1 MPDGPTTPVARR
13 AGVLRNKSGRIRTG
27 WRLLLFFVVVLALAG
42 AALMLVPL
50 IPAPLDPLGVD
61 VVISLVA
68 LLGASWA
75 IMRRVE
81 RLPLA
86 ALGLPRG
93 GRAFRATASGLL
105 FGVVIIA
112 SVVFVFALL
121 GWVRWTPQPG
131 GGAGEYAAALIG
143 YGGFFFVAA
152 FGEELLARGYPL
164 QVLAEG
170 MGGAWAIGLTS
181 IAFGLLHL
189 GNPNVSAIAI
199 GNIALAG
206 VLLGI
211 AYWRTYS
218 LWFATGIHTGWN
230 WSMNFLGDLPVSGLV
245 WDTPLYDAVISG
257 PTLWTGGEFGP
268 EAGLGVTVAALAATL
283 FLVRSPRLR
292 RDPEVTALDPLPDR
306 RVTERGHSG
315 HSRVEETG
323 TRMSERMGEP
333 TKYGR

>member
-1 MPDGPTTPVARR
+1 MRT
-13 AGVLRNKSGRIRTG
+13 GRGRLRTG
-27 WRLLLFFVVVLALAG
+27 WRLVLFMIAVFAIAV
-42 AALMLVPL
+42 AAFILVSVF
-50 IPAPLDPLGVD
+50 PAPFDSIWVD
-61 VVISLVA
+61 VLISLVA

-75 IMRRVE
+75 MMRRIE
-81 RLPLA
+81 GLPLA

-93 GRAFRATASGLL
+93 LPAVRATASGLVV
-105 FGVVIIA
+105 GVVIIA
-112 SVVFVFALL
+112 SVVCVFALL
-121 GWVRWTPQPG
+121 GWVRWLPQPG
-131 GGAGEYAAALIG
+131 GGIGDYISALVG

-164 QVLAEG
+164 QVLAEA

-189 GNPNVSAIAI
+189 ANPNVSAIAI

-245 WDTPLYDAVISG
+245 WDTPLYDAVMSG

-268 EAGLGVTVAALAATL
+268 EAGLGVTVAALVAILILA
-283 FLVRSPRLR
+283 RSPRLR
-292 RDPEVTALDPLPDR
+292 RDPAVTALGPVPDR
-306 RVTERGHSG
+306 RERGPSSG
-315 HSRVEETG
+315 D
-323 TRMSERMGEP
+323 ERLKRAKMGRN
-333 TKYGR
+333 GRIGVRTNDGR